1 MTNHEQDFDP
11 PRIMLVKEV
20 DGQFDFG
27 LLPKDFRGFDSFQML
42 CAGLVVRSSEREFE
56 LLTSQRYT
64 VPAGTGERAMREWQ
78 QRAIGFVQSQ
88 WQKYGENGFKL
99 PGFPKQEE
107 TFDDMMSHSVRNLG
121 TGVMSENEIKSLER
135 ILHDAFMAMLDRTMG
150 LPTKTGLTGRYA
162 MGGNA

>member
-27 LLPKDFRGFDSFQML
+27 LLPRDFRRFDSFHMV
-42 CAGLVVRSSEREFE
+42 CAGIVVRGARGID
-56 LLTSQRYT
+56 LLTSHRFIL
-64 VPAGTGERAMREWQ
+64 PAGTGEHAMREWQ
-78 QRAIGFVQSQ
+78 QRAIGFLQSQ
-88 WQKYGENGFKL
+88 WQKYVENDFKL

-107 TFDDMMSHSVRNLG
+107 AFDDMMSHSIRNLG
-121 TGVMSENEIKSLER
+121 TDVITEEEIKSLEQA
-135 ILHDAFMAMLDRTMG
+135 LHHGFMQLLDRKMV
-150 LPTKTGLTGRYA
+150 PKKTGLTGRYA

>member
-1 MTNHEQDFDP
+1 MANHERDFDA

-27 LLPKDFRGFDSFQML
+27 LLPKDFRRFDSFHMV
-42 CAGLVVRSSEREFE
+42 CAGIVVRGARGFD
-56 LLTSQRYT
+56 LLTSHRSML
-64 VPAGTGERAMREWQ
+64 PANTGASAMRDWQ
-78 QRAIGFVQSQ
+78 ERAIGFVQSQ
-88 WQKYGENGFKL
+88 WQKYIESDFTL

-107 TFDDMMSHSVRNLG
+107 AFDEMMSHSTRNLG
-121 TGVMSENEIKSLER
+121 TEVMPEGEIKSLEQTF
-135 ILHDAFMAMLDRTMG
+135 HHAFMAMLDRKMG

>member
-27 LLPKDFRGFDSFQML
+27 LLPKDFRRFDSFHMV
-42 CAGLVVRSSEREFE
+42 CAGIVVRGTSGFELLSSERYM
-56 LLTSQRYT
+56 LPTD
-64 VPAGTGERAMREWQ
+64 TGERATREWHK
-78 QRAIGFVQSQ
+78 RAIGFVNSQ
-88 WQKYGENGFKL
+88 WQKYIENGFKL
-99 PGFPKQEE
+99 PSYPKQGEA
-107 TFDDMMSHSVRNLG
+107 FDEMMNHSVRNLG
-121 TGVMSENEIKSLER
+121 TGVMSEDAIKSLEQT
-135 ILHDAFMAMLDRTMG
+135 LHDAFMAMLDRTMG